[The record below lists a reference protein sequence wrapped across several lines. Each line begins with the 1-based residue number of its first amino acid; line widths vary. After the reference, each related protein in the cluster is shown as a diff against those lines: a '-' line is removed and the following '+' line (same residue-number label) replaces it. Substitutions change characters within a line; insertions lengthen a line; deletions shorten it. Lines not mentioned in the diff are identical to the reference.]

1 MGIDYIVPAKVI
13 AQIWEQGDIAVMRSD
28 EKRNKRAQMIIQV
41 VNKPTVWQG
50 I

>member
-1 MGIDYIVPAKVI
+1 MSIDYIVPAKVI

-28 EKRNKRAQMIIQV
+28 EKRNKRAQMIIQA
-41 VNKPTVWQG
+41 VNKPTEWQG